1 MSEQPMYPPR
11 PDLPSAG
18 QPAYPPAGP
27 YPPASGYPN
36 GSPGSPASGGV
47 PTADAAE
54 PKSSA
59 LDRHGRVRTT
69 RSGAVLAGLVVA
81 AIILIALLVFVL
93 QNLESVSVHYLGFH
107 GRVPLG
113 VALLL
118 SAIAGLLLVS
128 IPGTVRILQLRRAVK
143 KAATQR

>member
-1 MSEQPMYPPR
+1 MSEQPTYPAR
-11 PDLPSAG
+11 PDLPPAG
-18 QPAYPPAGP
+18 QPAYPPPGS
-27 YPPASGYPN
+27 YPPPGYPN
-36 GSPGSPASGGV
+36 VAPGAPAASGV
-47 PTADAAE
+47 PTPPVPE
-54 PKSSA
+54 PKNPA

-81 AIILIALLVFVL
+81 AIILVALLVFVL

-118 SAIAGLLLVS
+118 AAIAGLLLVS

-143 KAATQR
+143 KAATHR